1 MSITVTLIVQGL
13 AFLAVAW
20 LVMRFGWPEIMA
32 AIEARQKQIADGLAA
47 ADKGQKELGEATSR
61 AETIVREARERAKL
75 VEDQAA
81 RRANEAV
88 EAAKRTAQAEGARVV
103 IAAREEVAT
112 ETGRAR
118 EQLRKDFGTMV
129 VSGASRLLEREV
141 DAKAHTQLIDKLA
154 DEIARG

>member
-88 EAAKRTAQAEGARVV
+88 EAAKRTAQAEGARIV

-118 EQLRKDFGTMV
+118 
-129 VSGASRLLEREV
+129 
-141 DAKAHTQLIDKLA
+141 
-154 DEIARG
+154 